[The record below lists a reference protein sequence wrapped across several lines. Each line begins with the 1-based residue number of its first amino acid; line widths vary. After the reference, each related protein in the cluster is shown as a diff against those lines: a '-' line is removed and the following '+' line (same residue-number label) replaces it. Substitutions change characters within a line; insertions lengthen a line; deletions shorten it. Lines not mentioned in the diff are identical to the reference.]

1 MSLYSLIV
9 EPNTPLYHWVIRAA
23 DVPDDDVAG
32 EQYEIALEMLGQ
44 QATGTMKCPTGP
56 GRPLKI
62 VAQTGTPI
70 ARVRQPPQRGLVG
83 TTKIIVGT
91 APAPTVTCIW

>member
-1 MSLYSLIV
+1 M
-9 EPNTPLYHWVIRAA
+9 TWRASST
-23 DVPDDDVAG
+23 
-32 EQYEIALEMLGQ
+32 EIALEMLAA

-70 ARVRQPPQRGLVG
+70 ARVRQPP
-83 TTKIIVGT
+83 
-91 APAPTVTCIW
+91 